1 MLQNE
6 ITKKENLLDA
16 SGNVANPGY
25 CVTCNYIYK
34 RNEIKAHPMR
44 IKEWNF
50 YQISD
55 DRYTIQMNQFDISMG
70 GAATFAI
77 FDRKTGERFD
87 VMHVDLLT
95 LGKYN
100 MPETDECDHTLSC
113 KKNGFDF
120 KIDVVGNKRTLTFQG
135 KCKKGK
141 IEADIELTVPEN
153 LEYLVMA
160 VPFKEDKH
168 FYLNKKMNCMKAR
181 GYVKCDGRVM
191 ALNEDVAFGVLDWGR
206 GVWPYKCDWYWG
218 NGSMTLPG
226 GKVFGF
232 EIGWGFGDMSAFSEN
247 TLFYDGK
254 AHKIE
259 NLTLTKDEKDIM
271 KPWVFTSSD
280 GRFEMMMTPEFDNF
294 TSTRVLGVIGNRCH
308 QVFGKWN
315 GYVILDDGKRLE
327 IKDMIAFCEH
337 SDNRW

>member
-6 ITKKENLLDA
+6 IKAKENLLD
-16 SGNVANPGY
+16 SDGNVANPGY
-25 CVTCNYIYK
+25 CVKSNYIYK
-34 RNEIKAHPMR
+34 RKDIKANPLR

-55 DRYTIQMNQFDISMG
+55 DRYTVQMNIFDISMG
-70 GAATFAI
+70 GAATFAL
-77 FDRKTGERFD
+77 FDRQTRERFET
-87 VMHVDLLT
+87 MHVDLLT
-95 LGKYN
+95 LGRYK
-100 MPETDECDHTLSC
+100 MPECDEIDHIIS
-113 KKNGFDF
+113 KKSGGFDM
-120 KIDVVGNKRTLTFQG
+120 KIDVVKNKRYLTFAG

-141 IEADIELTVPEN
+141 IKADIELTLPEN

-168 FYLNKKMNCMKAR
+168 FYLNKKMNCMKAK
-181 GYVKCDGRVM
+181 GYVKCGDRVM
-191 ALNEDVAFGVLDWGR
+191 QFNEEKAFGVLDWGR

-218 NGSMTLPG
+218 NGSAYLPD

-232 EIGWGFGDMSAFSEN
+232 EIGWGFGEMTAFTEN

-259 NLTLTKDEKDIM
+259 NLTLKKDENDYM

-280 GRFEMMMTPEFDNF
+280 GRFEMTMTPEFDNY
-294 TSTRVLGVIGNRCH
+294 TSSRVLGVIGNRCH
-308 QVFGKWN
+308 QVYGKWN
-315 GYVILDDGKRLE
+315 GYVILDDGTKLE
-327 IKDMIAFCEH
+327 IKDMTAFCEH

>member
-6 ITKKENLLDA
+6 ITKKERLL
-16 SGNVANPGY
+16 SENGNIANPGY
-25 CVTCNYIYK
+25 CVTNRYIYK
-34 RNEIKAHPMR
+34 RSDIKANPTR

-55 DRYTIQMNQFDISMG
+55 DRYTIQMTFADISLG
-70 GAATFAI
+70 GGVTFCL
-77 FDRKTGERFD
+77 FDRTNGERFEA
-87 VMHVDLLT
+87 MHIDLAT
-95 LGKYN
+95 FGRYK
-100 MPETDECDHTLSC
+100 MPECDEIDHVLHM
-113 KKNGFDF
+113 KKHGFDM
-120 KIDVVGNKRTLTFQG
+120 KIDTVGNRRFLTFKG
-135 KCKKGK
+135 RGAKGK

-153 LEYLVMA
+153 NEYLVMA

-168 FYLNKKMNCMKAR
+168 FYLNKKMNCMPAK
-181 GYVKCDGRVM
+181 GYVKCGNRIM
-191 ALNEDVAFGVLDWGR
+191 TLNEEKAFCVLDWGR

-218 NGSMTLPG
+218 NGSTYLPD
-226 GKVFGF
+226 GKIFGF
-232 EIGWGFGDMSAFSEN
+232 EIGWGFGDMSAFTEN

-259 NLTLTKDEKDIM
+259 EITLKKDENDYM

-280 GRFEMMMTPEFDNF
+280 GRFELTMTPEFDNY
-294 TSTRVLGVIGNRCH
+294 TSSRVLGVIGNKCH
-308 QVFGKWN
+308 QVHGRWN
-315 GYVILDDGKRLE
+315 GFVVLDDGTKLE